1 MCSYFV
7 YFVDMAR
14 VAFDILGA
22 ADVILMDSII
32 MMPDQDDLLLND
44 FERHRSVL
52 FALAYRM
59 LGSVMDADDIV
70 QEAFLR
76 WQEAP
81 TSQVEAPK
89 AYLQRIVTRLCIDHL
104 RSARVRRELY
114 VGPWLPE
121 PLIQSEDVDP
131 AAAADLADSLSLG
144 FLRLLERLTPLERA
158 VFLLHDVFGYTYEE
172 VAQVVGKS
180 AVHCRQ
186 LGHRARAWLVAERPR
201 FPATPA
207 QVDQITRQFI
217 HTCSD
222 GDMQGLLALF
232 AADITL
238 WPDGGGKPGA
248 MRNPIVGADRVTRF
262 LLGVRRKV
270 PFPSVLQPV
279 RMNGQPGILWLI
291 AGRLMCAMAL
301 ELDRGAIRA
310 IYWVYNPDKL
320 QAIQQWSVGDEV
332 D

>member
-1 MCSYFV
+1 
-7 YFVDMAR
+7 MAR
-14 VAFDILGA
+14 LAFDILGA
-22 ADVILMDSII
+22 TDVIAMDSIK
-32 MMPDQDDLLLND
+32 MTPDQDDPRLND
-44 FERHRSVL
+44 FERHRPVL

-70 QEAFLR
+70 QETFLR
-76 WQEAP
+76 WQAAP

-121 PLIQSEDVDP
+121 PLIQSEDVD
-131 AAAADLADSLSLG
+131 AAADLADSLSLG

-158 VFLLHDVFGYTYEE
+158 MFLLHDVFGYTYEE
-172 VAQVVGKS
+172 IARVVGKS
-180 AVHCRQ
+180 AVYCRQ
-186 LGHRARAWLVAERPR
+186 LGHRARASLVAERPR
-201 FPATPA
+201 FPATAA

-217 HTCSD
+217 HACSD
-222 GDMQGLLALF
+222 GDMQGLL
-232 AADITL
+232 
-238 WPDGGGKPGA
+238 
-248 MRNPIVGADRVTRF
+248 
-262 LLGVRRKV
+262 
-270 PFPSVLQPV
+270 
-279 RMNGQPGILWLI
+279 NGQPGILWLI
-291 AGRLMCAMAL
+291 AGRLMCAIAL

-320 QAIQQWSVGDEV
+320 QAIQRCSTGDEA

>member
-1 MCSYFV
+1 MT
-7 YFVDMAR
+7 
-14 VAFDILGA
+14 
-22 ADVILMDSII
+22 
-32 MMPDQDDLLLND
+32 PDQDDLRLND
-44 FERHRSVL
+44 FERHRRVL

-76 WQEAP
+76 WQQAP
-81 TSQVEAPK
+81 ADQVQAPK
-89 AYLQRIVTRLCIDHL
+89 GYLQRIVTRLCIDHL
-104 RSARVRRELY
+104 RSARVRREMY

-121 PLIQSEDVDP
+121 PLIQSGDADP
-131 AAAADLADSLSLG
+131 AAAADLTDSLSLG
-144 FLRLLERLTPLERA
+144 FLRLLERLTAIERA

-172 VAQVVGKS
+172 IAPVVGKS

-186 LGHRARAWLVAERPR
+186 LGRRAREWLVAERPR

-207 QVDQITRQFI
+207 QVEQVTRQFI
-217 HTCSD
+217 RACSE

-248 MRNPIVGADRVTRF
+248 MRNPIVGADRVRRF
-262 LLGVRRKV
+262 LLGVRRKA
-270 PFPSVLQPV
+270 PFPSVLRPMHV
-279 RMNGQPGILWLI
+279 NGQLGILWLI
-291 AGRLMCAMAL
+291 GGRLLCTIAL

-310 IYWVYNPDKL
+310 IYWVFNPDKL
-320 QAIQQWSVGDEV
+320 QGVQRCIAQDEP